1 MDTRA
6 SLIFEHFS
14 PTGLLTEMQGEDVS
28 LTGIASIEE
37 CGPGD
42 LVFVADE
49 QGVETIR
56 DRHPS
61 AVVTSPALREIVAAV
76 SGLALLIAPNLKL
89 AHALIRQRYV
99 DREVLDSEWPDIHPS
114 AVISDDC
121 EIGAGSRIGP
131 HVVLGRG
138 VRVGKETAIMAGA
151 VVEHGAVI
159 GDRSVVHPN
168 VTVGYDCV
176 LGDDVIVQSNAVIG
190 AEGYGFAQDEK
201 GRSHRIPQLGRVV
214 IEDRVSVGA
223 GTCIDRATYG
233 ETRIGAGTKLDNLCH
248 IAHNVEIGRDC
259 LLTAMF
265 VTGGSAKLGDRVVAS
280 GQTAVLDHVEI
291 CSDVFLVRRAGVAED
306 IERPG
311 IYAGAPVEPYA
322 AYLKNTAVARDLHGL
337 RKKVRQL
344 ERDLRAHAEE
354 HQVEAPG
361 VSNPEEREP

>member
-6 SLIFEHFS
+6 SLIFDEFGS
-14 PTGLLTEMQGEDVS
+14 TGLLTSMEGDDVLLS
-28 LTGIASIEE
+28 GIASVEQ

-42 LVFVADE
+42 LVFVSDE
-49 QGVETIR
+49 DAAETIR
-56 DRHPS
+56 SRQPS
-61 AVVTSPALREIVAAV
+61 AVVTSPALHETLSIMPDLTVMV
-76 SGLALLIAPNLKL
+76 APNLKL

-99 DREVLDSEWPDIHPS
+99 DRDVLDSEWPAIHPS
-114 AVISDDC
+114 AVIGPDC
-121 EIGAGSRIGP
+121 EIGEGSRIGP
-131 HVVLGRG
+131 QVVLGRG
-138 VRVGKETAIMAGA
+138 VHVGAGTAIMAGA

-159 GDRSVVHPN
+159 GDRSVIHPN
-168 VTVGYDCV
+168 ATIGYDCEI
-176 LGDDVIVQSNAVIG
+176 GDEVIVQSNAVIG
-190 AEGYGFAQDEK
+190 SEGYGFAQDEK

-280 GQTAVLDHVEI
+280 GQTAVLDHLEV

-306 IERPG
+306 IEQPG
-311 IYAGAPVEPYA
+311 VYAGAPVEPYA
-322 AYLKNTAVARDLHGL
+322 RYLKNTAVARDLAGL
-337 RKKVRQL
+337 RRKVRRL
-344 ERDLRAHAEE
+344 EKAL
-354 HQVEAPG
+354 
-361 VSNPEEREP
+361 EERARED

>member
-1 MDTRA
+1 M
-6 SLIFEHFS
+6 E
-14 PTGLLTEMQGEDVS
+14 GEDVVLS
-28 LTGIASIEE
+28 GIASVEE

-42 LVFVADE
+42 LVFVSDE
-49 QGVETIR
+49 GAVETIR
-56 DRHPS
+56 DRRPS
-61 AVVTSPALREIVAAV
+61 AVVTSPALQIRLMELP
-76 SGLALLIAPNLKL
+76 GLTLLIAPNLKL

-99 DREVLDSEWPDIHPS
+99 DRDVLDSEWPAVHPS
-114 AVISDDC
+114 AVIADGC

-131 HVVLGRG
+131 QAVLGRG
-138 VRVGKETAIMAGA
+138 VRIGEATAIMAGA
-151 VVEHGAVI
+151 VVEHGTVI
-159 GDRSVVHPN
+159 GDRSVIHPN
-168 VTVGYDCV
+168 VTIGYDCL

-201 GRSHRIPQLGRVV
+201 GRSYRIPQLGRVV
-214 IEDRVSVGA
+214 IEDRVSIGA

-265 VTGGSAKLGDRVVAS
+265 VTGGSAKLGDRIVAS
-280 GQTAVLDHVEI
+280 GQTAVLDHLTI

-306 IERPG
+306 IDQPG

-322 AYLKNTAVARDLHGL
+322 SYLKNTAVARDLHGL

-344 ERDLRAHAEE
+344 ERELRQPEREA
-354 HQVEAPG
+354 QKEAPADG
-361 VSNPEEREP
+361 E

>member
-1 MDTRA
+1 LDTHA
-6 SLIFEHFS
+6 SVILNDFGS
-14 PTGLLTEMQGEDVS
+14 TGLLSAMEGEDVS
-28 LTGIASIEE
+28 LSGIASVEQ

-49 QGVETIR
+49 QAVETIR
-56 DRHPS
+56 VRQPS
-61 AVVTSPALREIVAAV
+61 AVVTSPALQESLATIP
-76 SGLALLIAPNLKL
+76 GLTLLIAPNLKL

-99 DREVLDSEWPDIHPS
+99 DRDVLDSEWPDIHPS
-114 AVISDDC
+114 AVIGPDC
-121 EIGAGSRIGP
+121 EIGVGSRIGP
-131 HVVLGRG
+131 QVVLGSG
-138 VRVGKETAIMAGA
+138 VRVGEETAVMAGS

-159 GDRSVVHPN
+159 GDRSVIHPN
-168 VTVGYDCV
+168 VTIGYDCQI
-176 LGDDVIVQSNAVIG
+176 GDDVIVQSNAVIG

-214 IEDRVSVGA
+214 IEDRASIGA

-265 VTGGSAKLGDRVVAS
+265 VTGGSAKLGDRIVAS
-280 GQTAVLDHVEI
+280 GQTAVLDHLEV

-306 IERPG
+306 IDQPG

-322 AYLKNTAVARDLHGL
+322 RYLKNTAVARDLSGL
-337 RKKVRQL
+337 RKRVRQL
-344 ERDLRAHAEE
+344 EKALRQHSAEL
-354 HQVEAPG
+354 
-361 VSNPEEREP
+361 

>member
-6 SLIFEHFS
+6 SLIFAEFS
-14 PTGLLTEMQGEDVS
+14 ATGVLTAMEGKDVPLS
-28 LTGIASIEE
+28 GIASVER

-49 QGVETIR
+49 GAVETIR
-56 DRHPS
+56 GRQSS
-61 AVVTSPALREIVAAV
+61 AVVTSPELQELV
-76 SGLALLIAPNLKL
+76 STVGDLTLLVAPNLKL
-89 AHALIRQRYV
+89 AHAMIRQRYV
-99 DREVLDSEWPDIHPS
+99 DRDVLASEWPAIHPS
-114 AVISDDC
+114 AVIGPDC
-121 EIGAGSRIGP
+121 VIGEGSRIGP
-131 HVVLGRG
+131 LVVLGSG
-138 VRVGKETAIMAGA
+138 VRVGDATAVMAGA

-159 GDRSVVHPN
+159 GDGTVIHPN
-168 VTVGYDCV
+168 VTIGYDCEI
-176 LGDDVIVQSNAVIG
+176 GDEVVIQSNAVIG
-190 AEGYGFAQDEK
+190 AEGYGFAQDAK

-280 GQTAVLDHVEI
+280 GQTAILDHLEV

-306 IERPG
+306 IDQPG
-311 IYAGAPVEPYA
+311 VYAGAPVEPYA
-322 AYLKNTAVARDLHGL
+322 RYLKNTAVARDLSGL
-337 RKKVRQL
+337 RKRVRQL
-344 ERDLRAHAEE
+344 EKELRRKAQEE
-354 HQVEAPG
+354 
-361 VSNPEEREP
+361 

>member
-6 SLIFEHFS
+6 SLIFDRFRA
-14 PTGLLTEMQGEDVS
+14 TGLLTAMEGEDVS
-28 LTGIASIEE
+28 LTGIASVEQ

-49 QGVETIR
+49 NAAETIR
-56 DRHPS
+56 GRQPS
-61 AVVTSPALREIVAAV
+61 ATVTSPALQERLAATP
-76 SGLALLIAPNLKL
+76 GLTVLVAPNLKL
-89 AHALIRQRYV
+89 AHAMIRQCYV
-99 DREVLDSEWPDIHPS
+99 DRDVLDSEWPAIHPS
-114 AVISDDC
+114 AVIGPDC
-121 EIGAGSRIGP
+121 EIGEGSRIGP
-131 HVVLGRG
+131 LVVLGGG
-138 VRVGKETAIMAGA
+138 VRVGDATAIMAGA

-159 GDRSVVHPN
+159 GNRSVVHPN
-168 VTVGYDCV
+168 VTIGYDCEI
-176 LGDDVIVQSNAVIG
+176 GDDVVIQSNAVIG
-190 AEGYGFAQDEK
+190 AEGYGFAQDAK
-201 GRSHRIPQLGRVV
+201 GQSHRIPQLGRVV

-280 GQTAVLDHVEI
+280 GQTAVLDHLEV

-306 IERPG
+306 IDRPG

-322 AYLKNTAVARDLHGL
+322 RYLKNTAVARDLAGL

-344 ERDLRAHAEE
+344 EKALREGE
-354 HQVEAPG
+354 
-361 VSNPEEREP
+361 

>member
-1 MDTRA
+1 MDTHA
-6 SLIFEHFS
+6 SLIFKEFS
-14 PTGLLTEMQGEDVS
+14 STGLLTSMEGDDVS
-28 LTGIASIEE
+28 LSGIASVER

-49 QGVETIR
+49 DAVETIR
-56 DRHPS
+56 GRPPS
-61 AVVTSPALREIVAAV
+61 AVVTSPALHETLSTMPDLTVMV
-76 SGLALLIAPNLKL
+76 APNLKL

-99 DREVLDSEWPDIHPS
+99 DRDVLESEWPAIHPS
-114 AVISDDC
+114 AVIGSDC

-131 HVVLGRG
+131 QVVLGRG
-138 VRVGKETAIMAGA
+138 VQVGAGTAIMAGA
-151 VVEHGAVI
+151 VVEHGTVI
-159 GDRSVVHPN
+159 GDRSVIHPN
-168 VTVGYDCV
+168 ATIGYDC
-176 LGDDVIVQSNAVIG
+176 
-190 AEGYGFAQDEK
+190 EGFAQDEK

-223 GTCIDRATYG
+223 GTCIDRATYS

-280 GQTAVLDHVEI
+280 GQTAVLDHLEV

-306 IERPG
+306 IEQPG

-322 AYLKNTAVARDLHGL
+322 RYLKNTAVARDLSGL
-337 RKKVRQL
+337 RRKVRRL
-344 ERDLRAHAEE
+344 EKAL
-354 HQVEAPG
+354 G
-361 VSNPEEREP
+361 ERTRED

>member
-1 MDTRA
+1 MDTHT
-6 SLIFEHFS
+6 SVILNEFGS
-14 PTGLLTEMQGEDVS
+14 TGLLSAMEGDDVS
-28 LTGIASIEE
+28 LSGIASVEQ

-49 QGVETIR
+49 QAVETIR
-56 DRHPS
+56 IRQPS
-61 AVVTSPALREIVAAV
+61 AVVTSPALQESLATIP
-76 SGLALLIAPNLKL
+76 GLTLLIAPNLKL

-99 DREVLDSEWPDIHPS
+99 DRDVLDSEWPDIHPS
-114 AVISDDC
+114 AVIGPDC
-121 EIGAGSRIGP
+121 EIGADSRIGP
-131 HVVLGRG
+131 QVVLGSG
-138 VRVGKETAIMAGA
+138 VWVGEETAVMAGS

-159 GDRSVVHPN
+159 GDRSVIHPN
-168 VTVGYDCV
+168 VTIGYDCQI
-176 LGDDVIVQSNAVIG
+176 GDDVIVQSNAVIG

-214 IEDRVSVGA
+214 IEDRASIGA

-265 VTGGSAKLGDRVVAS
+265 VTGGSAKLGDRIVAS
-280 GQTAVLDHVEI
+280 GQTAVLDHLEV

-306 IERPG
+306 IDQPG

-322 AYLKNTAVARDLHGL
+322 RYLKNTAVARDLSGL
-337 RKKVRQL
+337 RKRVRQL
-344 ERDLRAHAEE
+344 EKALRQHSAEL
-354 HQVEAPG
+354 
-361 VSNPEEREP
+361 

>member
-1 MDTRA
+1 MDTHA
-6 SLIFEHFS
+6 SLIFKEFS
-14 PTGLLTEMQGEDVS
+14 STGLLTSMEGDDVS
-28 LTGIASIEE
+28 LSGIASVER

-49 QGVETIR
+49 DAVETIR
-56 DRHPS
+56 GRPPS
-61 AVVTSPALREIVAAV
+61 AVVTSPALHETLSTMPDLTVMV
-76 SGLALLIAPNLKL
+76 APNLKL

-99 DREVLDSEWPDIHPS
+99 DRDVLESEWPAIHPS
-114 AVISDDC
+114 AVIGSDC

-131 HVVLGRG
+131 QVVLGRG
-138 VRVGKETAIMAGA
+138 VQVGAGTAIMAGA
-151 VVEHGAVI
+151 VVEHGTVI
-159 GDRSVVHPN
+159 GDRSVIHPN
-168 VTVGYDCV
+168 ATIGYDCEV
-176 LGDDVIVQSNAVIG
+176 GDDVIVQSNAVIG
-190 AEGYGFAQDEK
+190 SEGYGFAQDEK

-248 IAHNVEIGRDC
+248 IAHNVEIGQDC

-280 GQTAVLDHVEI
+280 GQTAVLDHLEV

-306 IERPG
+306 IEQPG

-322 AYLKNTAVARDLHGL
+322 RYLKNTAVARDLSGL
-337 RKKVRQL
+337 RRKVRRL
-344 ERDLRAHAEE
+344 EKALGERA
-354 HQVEAPG
+354 
-361 VSNPEEREP
+361 RED